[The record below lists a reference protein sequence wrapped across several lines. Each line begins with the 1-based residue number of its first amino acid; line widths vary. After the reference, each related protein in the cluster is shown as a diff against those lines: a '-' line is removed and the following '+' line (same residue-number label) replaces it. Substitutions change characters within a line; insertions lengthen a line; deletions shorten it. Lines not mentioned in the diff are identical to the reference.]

1 MEDSMCWEMDYWY
14 YAEQE
19 KAKKAKAREE
29 RDVGV
34 IKNLLNGA
42 NQEADKPTLKRHPSK
57 KPCLRNSGAT
67 TTA

>member
-29 RDVGV
+29 HDAGV
-34 IKNLLNGA
+34 IKNLLNEA
-42 NQEADKPTLKRHPSK
+42 NQEAEKPHPE
-57 KPCLRNSGAT
+57 
-67 TTA
+67 TAPVKEVVPAK

>member
-29 RDVGV
+29 RDAGV
-34 IKNLLNGA
+34 IQNLLNEA
-42 NQEADKPTLKRHPSK
+42 NQEADKTNPE
-57 KPCLRNSGAT
+57 
-67 TTA
+67 TAPVKEVVPAK

>member
-29 RDVGV
+29 RDAGV
-34 IKNLLNGA
+34 IKNLLNEA
-42 NQEADKPTLKRHPSK
+42 NQEADKT
-57 KPCLRNSGAT
+57 NT
-67 TTA
+67 ETAPVKEVVPAK